1 MADQTLDTRTENADF
16 LEYAYY
22 RVWKANGASDEHARA
37 VAYAVSFSDRAGK
50 MNQGMG
56 ALENIDIVVQSKNLD
71 MSTKPEIIAEGPS
84 WATVDG
90 HRTSGQYALTTMAR
104 IAIDKAR
111 ESGIAI
117 VFGGNHNDA
126 GGFGAYTWM
135 AYLEGMAA
143 QSSNSTPPL
152 AAPFGAM
159 ENKLPVPPWDG
170 IMPSQDEPPVW
181 MSTKLAEFYDADVA
195 SAYLQGKRLKGKW
208 LIDPE
213 TGELS
218 DDPKPYFVQLGDY
231 GRVSDYTAAGQFEN
245 PRTYTQNLFS
255 EGMNVIINPV
265 AERLSAETPRIAEF
279 LEPAD
284 APSVSGSHF
293 VAINPAAMGSME
305 DVLDKADRLARTVQE
320 SKPRP
325 GKSVRMPGASAWKR
339 LRQHGDEV
347 RILANHWDPF
357 WGIAKRE
364 GLSEE
369 QLRRDYE
376 SADFESA
383 FAD

>member
-1 MADQTLDTRTENADF
+1 MADETLDTRTENADF

-208 LIDPE
+208 LIDRISE
-213 TGELS
+213 AVGE
-218 DDPKPYFVQLGDY
+218 
-231 GRVSDYTAAGQFEN
+231 A
-245 PRTYTQNLFS
+245 
-255 EGMNVIINPV
+255 
-265 AERLSAETPRIAEF
+265 IA
-279 LEPAD
+279 
-284 APSVSGSHF
+284 
-293 VAINPAAMGSME
+293 
-305 DVLDKADRLARTVQE
+305 
-320 SKPRP
+320 
-325 GKSVRMPGASAWKR
+325 
-339 LRQHGDEV
+339 
-347 RILANHWDPF
+347 
-357 WGIAKRE
+357 
-364 GLSEE
+364 
-369 QLRRDYE
+369 
-376 SADFESA
+376 
-383 FAD
+383 